1 MLTSLTIDEPSDELK
16 QRAVDFVR
24 EVYSHSQYK
33 VGSASKTKDGDFVI
47 EVTVSPIE
55 ILPLL
60 TDEAFMDAL
69 EESGYIEAETEEELA
84 AADIQLGMLL
94 LDQLEELLP
103 QLSYG
108 KDQVIML
115 QLKPDDEGYYM
126 LVDTGMQTLDACII
140 DYSGD
145 YAE

>member
-1 MLTSLTIDEPSDELK
+1 M
-16 QRAVDFVR
+16 
-24 EVYSHSQYK
+24 
-33 VGSASKTKDGDFVI
+33 
-47 EVTVSPIE
+47 
-55 ILPLL
+55 
-60 TDEAFMDAL
+60 
-69 EESGYIEAETEEELA
+69 A